1 MNIPFQSSSII
12 ALNPH
17 WAWQDFTH
25 RSQQIRQQLQQENI
39 HTVAFW
45 FEDAAYFACTML
57 ACFDAGVKI
66 LLPPNLLEE
75 NQQWITENA
84 NFLFNDTLFETYG
97 IRQKVANQAF
107 VINKTSQT
115 EIWLKTSG
123 SSGQPKIMKK
133 TAEKM
138 WQESEAICASLPFPQ
153 GENIHVVSSVS
164 AQHHYGLS
172 YRVMLPLNMGWSIA
186 RKQQPYP
193 EYLIAESLRASQI
206 VWISSPALLTHLNL
220 DDPLLHQCNILG
232 ILSSGG
238 MLPEETAK
246 AMRAKLNTKTIEGYG
261 STETGV
267 IAFREQAGLW
277 TPTPVTRLGTN
288 EEGALWVESPWLE
301 QREQTADAVEIIGN
315 QFHLLGRIDRIVKF
329 GDKRISLVKIE
340 QDILKHPW
348 VTDAYIAQ
356 HPTHLRPAAWI
367 ALNAEGI
374 AAYRQSGRHFVAKTL
389 RCFLSEIQEHSGLPR
404 YWRFASALPRNSQSK
419 ISRMD
424 FEHVFLNQ
432 KDEQFND

>member
-1 MNIPFQSSSII
+1 
-12 ALNPH
+12 
-17 WAWQDFTH
+17 
-25 RSQQIRQQLQQENI
+25 
-39 HTVAFW
+39 
-45 FEDAAYFACTML
+45 
-57 ACFDAGVKI
+57 
-66 LLPPNLLEE
+66 
-75 NQQWITENA
+75 
-84 NFLFNDTLFETYG
+84 
-97 IRQKVANQAF
+97 
-107 VINKTSQT
+107 
-115 EIWLKTSG
+115 
-123 SSGQPKIMKK
+123 
-133 TAEKM
+133 
-138 WQESEAICASLPFPQ
+138 
-153 GENIHVVSSVS
+153 
-164 AQHHYGLS
+164 
-172 YRVMLPLNMGWSIA
+172 
-186 RKQQPYP
+186 
-193 EYLIAESLRASQI
+193 
-206 VWISSPALLTHLNL
+206 
-220 DDPLLHQCNILG
+220 
-232 ILSSGG
+232 
-238 MLPEETAK
+238 
-246 AMRAKLNTKTIEGYG
+246 MRAKLNTKTIEGYG

-389 RCFLSEIQEHSGLPR
+389 RCFLSETQEHSGLPR